1 MSGQSAL
8 RGYVYQG
15 LALIIESLEDK
26 NWTHIA
32 LEFPT
37 EQDKVDIALF
47 KDSTLIKVI
56 QVKSSIN
63 LFNKED
69 IKKWIRE
76 LIDDESS
83 SKEYKLYLIGQC
95 RNNANIF
102 IKSVDKYNNR
112 IIDEESK
119 KSLNEFTSILENH
132 KVSIDVIPFNKKY
145 ILGYI
150 GDKLNKYLSEKDI
163 ILDPKKIDLAID
175 SCLGKILLLGT
186 SSSPLTREELDD
198 IMINFVMNS
207 FEEKSNKISNKKYK
221 NYIIFM
227 IIPLI
232 LNLSQTLNFVNSNYI
247 YITISLV
254 LLLIVHYTFK
264 ISDNEFKKIIKP
276 ENMCNYTFNETPY
289 IRVNVSLDNLMN
301 EQIINI
307 ENISDND
314 ITEIK
319 GNINFFNNNC
329 RVNTVRFN
337 DFNIGRNRIEVINC
351 INNKLGKEYYKRI
364 FWNEVELNIEYIKT

>member
-1 MSGQSAL
+1 
-8 RGYVYQG
+8 
-15 LALIIESLEDK
+15 
-26 NWTHIA
+26 
-32 LEFPT
+32 
-37 EQDKVDIALF
+37 
-47 KDSTLIKVI
+47 
-56 QVKSSIN
+56 
-63 LFNKED
+63 
-69 IKKWIRE
+69 
-76 LIDDESS
+76 
-83 SKEYKLYLIGQC
+83 
-95 RNNANIF
+95 
-102 IKSVDKYNNR
+102 
-112 IIDEESK
+112 ESK

-254 LLLIVHYTFK
+254 LLLIV
-264 ISDNEFKKIIKP
+264 
-276 ENMCNYTFNETPY
+276 
-289 IRVNVSLDNLMN
+289 
-301 EQIINI
+301 
-307 ENISDND
+307 
-314 ITEIK
+314 
-319 GNINFFNNNC
+319 
-329 RVNTVRFN
+329 
-337 DFNIGRNRIEVINC
+337 
-351 INNKLGKEYYKRI
+351 
-364 FWNEVELNIEYIKT
+364 